1 MSTHNIWFYEG
12 LTKIVL
18 QLSSNILICSSV
30 ALTSDCT
37 ILSSD
42 SSPDNMPQCESSVWY
57 IYWEKW
63 LTSGRWKH
71 LLITGERG
79 GSVVECRT
87 PEREV
92 RGSRPTAAVLCP
104 WARHFTPRKY
114 WLITQE
120 VMAPSR
126 HDWKIVDWDV
136 KPQHNQPADYSKNH
150 KNMDSQKIAVIKCG
164 IAFESSRQ
172 KWQTV

>member
-1 MSTHNIWFYEG
+1 MNIQIIAVRP
-12 LTKIVL
+12 KHIIVFPISWQNFHGAVGQKL
-18 QLSSNILICSSV
+18 FLF
-30 ALTSDCT
+30 TYTD
-37 ILSSD
+37 
-42 SSPDNMPQCESSVWY
+42 
-57 IYWEKW
+57 
-63 LTSGRWKH
+63 
-71 LLITGERG
+71 GERG

-126 HDWKIVDWDV
+126 YDWKIVDWDV
-136 KPQHNQPADYSKNH
+136 KPQNNQPTNNLHWQWKFNLKLRNFAQILTNTVWGTHRRETGSHNFFLGQDSLLVKRWNDNH
-150 KNMDSQKIAVIKCG
+150 SPG
-164 IAFESSRQ
+164 IGLIIPKDFP
-172 KWQTV
+172 